1 VSASEVGL
9 LARVAKALGRK
20 LPDRLEHPESLPLAH
35 ADEALVDERLQPVD
49 VRAAD
54 RFGRLEGA
62 AAAEDGKAG
71 EQPLL
76 VFREEVVA
84 PIDRR
89 AQRLLA
95 RLGVASCLEQI
106 EPLRKTLEDLGR
118 EFGVSKERVRQLEQ
132 RALGRLKTE
141 L

>member
-1 VSASEVGL
+1 MAPAQLLL
-9 LARVAKALGRK
+9 LAALRQPPARILADRLKHPEALIRVPEKALV
-20 LPDRLEHPESLPLAH
+20 H
-35 ADEALVDERLQPVD
+35 ERLQRVEIG
-49 VRAAD
+49 VRD
-54 RFGRLEGA
+54 PLGRLEGA

-95 RLGVASCLEQI
+95 RPGVASCLEQI

-118 EFGVSKERVRQLEQ
+118 GEDARAGRGQLE
-132 RALGRLKTE
+132 REG
-141 L
+141 